1 MIVDF
6 DKLNDTSRVFIFPAE
21 RKLYPEE
28 MDVLKSEIEGFFES
42 HPKHVGG
49 YQILLNRFIILCIS
63 ETTPLGLSENDDLI
77 EVILALEKKWEIS
90 LLDKVKVFF
99 KQGEFVQCKEIREFK
114 KLIKSNS
121 VSPKSVVFNNFVHN
135 KFEFENNWE
144 LTAEESW
151 VSHLF

>member
-6 DKLNDTSRVFIFPAE
+6 EKLSDTSRVFIFPAE

-28 MDVLKSEIEGFFES
+28 MDTLKGEIEGFFET
-42 HPKHVGG
+42 HPIIVGSF
-49 YQILLNRFIILCIS
+49 QVLLNRFIILGIS

-77 EVILALEKKWEIS
+77 EVILSLEKIWKIS

-99 KQGEFVQCKEIREFK
+99 KQGEYIQCKEIREFK

-144 LTAEESW
+144 LTAKESW
-151 VSHLF
+151 VGHLF

>member
-6 DKLNDTSRVFIFPAE
+6 EKLSDTSRVFIFPAE

-28 MDVLKSEIEGFFES
+28 IETLNREIGIFFEA
-42 HPKHVGG
+42 HPEIVGG
-49 YQILLNRFIILCIS
+49 YLLPQNRFIVLVIS
-63 ETTPLGLSENDDLI
+63 ETTPLGLSQNDDLI
-77 EVILALEKKWEIS
+77 EVILALEKKWGIS

-121 VSPKSVVFNNFVHN
+121 VSTKSIVFNNFVHN
-135 KFEFENNWE
+135 KVEFENNWE
-144 LTAEESW
+144 LTAGESW
-151 VSHLF
+151 VGHLF